1 MTKTLTEAPGLLGR
15 TFLNFPLA
23 LDLEQLQADIAIL
36 GIPFGMPYDVASMAN
51 DQSTAPDLLRHMP
64 TEEDVRYTK
73 THYDWDL
80 EGYLLD
86 GRDIRVVDCGN
97 VVGDRSDHSAHY
109 RKAEEAARLIFGQGT
124 LLITLGGDHGV
135 PIPVMRALEAVNKT
149 VTLIHIDAHL
159 DWREDING
167 ETEGYS
173 SPIRRA
179 SEMPWIGDI
188 YQIGMRGI
196 GSARHGEVEDA
207 QAHGA
212 HITTAYSLHER
223 GMANVLAQIP
233 DGGPYYLTIDADGLD
248 PTIMPGVMA
257 QTPGGVTWP
266 QIHSLIHGLAKKGN
280 MVGMDLVEIAPSRD
294 VGGITLVHAERLIC
308 NFIGAWVRANKF
320 A

>member
-124 LLITLGGDHGV
+124 LLITLLWLNSNSSILLLGFELNAA
-135 PIPVMRALEAVNKT
+135 INRARMDAEKQLET
-149 VTLIHIDAHL
+149 P
-159 DWREDING
+159 
-167 ETEGYS
+167 S
-173 SPIRRA
+173 S
-179 SEMPWIGDI
+179 
-188 YQIGMRGI
+188 
-196 GSARHGEVEDA
+196 
-207 QAHGA
+207 
-212 HITTAYSLHER
+212 
-223 GMANVLAQIP
+223 
-233 DGGPYYLTIDADGLD
+233 
-248 PTIMPGVMA
+248 
-257 QTPGGVTWP
+257 
-266 QIHSLIHGLAKKGN
+266 
-280 MVGMDLVEIAPSRD
+280 
-294 VGGITLVHAERLIC
+294 
-308 NFIGAWVRANKF
+308 
-320 A
+320 